1 MRVALGADHHGVA
14 IKASVRRALDEAAR
28 GGSSAPAH
36 TYVDFGAH
44 SEEAVD
50 YPDFAQPVAEGVAS
64 GAFDRGVLICGS
76 GVGMSIAANKVPG
89 VRAAL
94 VHDPDGARLCRE
106 HNDANVVTLAGRTL
120 APDAA
125 AAIVETFLAT
135 PAAGGRHE
143 RRRARIAELERRREG
158 APGER
163 ARPGAEPAGDAGT
176 GQGPGAELPRRRDP
190 GAEPAGSA
198 GTERRLEGTP

>member
-1 MRVALGADHHGVA
+1 MRIALGADHRGVA
-14 IKASVRRALDEAAR
+14 LKASIRRALDEAAR
-28 GGSSAPAH
+28 GSKSAPVH

-44 SEEAVD
+44 SEEASD

-64 GAFDRGVLICGS
+64 GAFDRGVLVCGS

-94 VHDPDGARLCRE
+94 VHDCEAARLCRE
-106 HNDANVVTLAGRTL
+106 HNDANVVTLAGRSL

-125 AAIVETFLAT
+125 VAIVETFLAT

-143 RRRARIAELERRREG
+143 RRRARIAALERC
-158 APGER
+158 
-163 ARPGAEPAGDAGT
+163 
-176 GQGPGAELPRRRDP
+176 
-190 GAEPAGSA
+190 
-198 GTERRLEGTP
+198 LEGTA

>member
-1 MRVALGADHHGVA
+1 MYNRGMRVALGADHHGVA
-14 IKASVRRALDEAAR
+14 LKASVRRALDEAAR
-28 GGSSAPAH
+28 GRSSAAH

-50 YPDFAQPVAEGVAS
+50 YPDFALPVAEGVAS

-94 VHDPDGARLCRE
+94 VHDRDGARLCRE

-143 RRRARIAELERRREG
+143 RRRARISELERRRED
-158 APGER
+158 APGGG
-163 ARPGAEPAGDAGT
+163 AR
-176 GQGPGAELPRRRDP
+176 P

-198 GTERRLEGTP
+198 GSGRRLEGTP

>member
-1 MRVALGADHHGVA
+1 MRIALGADHHGVA
-14 IKASVRRALDEAAR
+14 LKASVRRAFDAAAR
-28 GGSSAPAH
+28 TGSSAPAH

-44 SEEAVD
+44 SEAAVD

-106 HNDANVVTLAGRTL
+106 HNDANVVTLAGRSL
-120 APDAA
+120 APDTVL
-125 AAIVETFLAT
+125 AIVDAFLGT

-143 RRRARIAELERRREG
+143 RRRAKIAGMEHGPEG
-158 APGER
+158 AP
-163 ARPGAEPAGDAGT
+163 
-176 GQGPGAELPRRRDP
+176 
-190 GAEPAGSA
+190 
-198 GTERRLEGTP
+198 

>member
-1 MRVALGADHHGVA
+1 MRIALGADHHGVVL
-14 IKASVRRALDEAAR
+14 KASLRRAFDGAAAD
-28 GGSSAPAH
+28 GSSAPAH

-106 HNDANVVTLAGRTL
+106 HNDANVVTLAGRSL
-120 APDAA
+120 PPDTVV
-125 AAIVETFLAT
+125 AIVETFLDT
-135 PAAGGRHE
+135 PFAGGRHE
-143 RRRARIAELERRREG
+143 RRVGKIAELER
-158 APGER
+158 
-163 ARPGAEPAGDAGT
+163 
-176 GQGPGAELPRRRDP
+176 
-190 GAEPAGSA
+190 S
-198 GTERRLEGTP
+198 LEGTT

>member
-1 MRVALGADHHGVA
+1 MRIALGADHRGVA
-14 IKASVRRALDEAAR
+14 LKASIRRALDEAV
-28 GGSSAPAH
+28 GNGPSVPHH

-50 YPDFAQPVAEGVAS
+50 YPDFAQPVAEGVAA

-106 HNDANVVTLAGRTL
+106 HNDANVVTLAGRSLTPEAAL
-120 APDAA
+120 A
-125 AAIVETFLAT
+125 ILGTFLDT
-135 PAAGGRHE
+135 PFAGGRHE
-143 RRRARIAELERRREG
+143 RRIGKIAEMERC
-158 APGER
+158 
-163 ARPGAEPAGDAGT
+163 
-176 GQGPGAELPRRRDP
+176 
-190 GAEPAGSA
+190 
-198 GTERRLEGTP
+198 LEGTT

>member
-1 MRVALGADHHGVA
+1 MRIALGADHHGVA
-14 IKASVRRALDEAAR
+14 LKASVRRALDEAV
-28 GGSSAPAH
+28 GHGSSAPSH

-106 HNDANVVTLAGRTL
+106 HNDANVVTLAGRSLDPQVALT
-120 APDAA
+120 
-125 AAIVETFLAT
+125 IIGTFLDT
-135 PAAGGRHE
+135 PFAGGRH
-143 RRRARIAELERRREG
+143 APRIAKITDMERSLEG
-158 APGER
+158 AP
-163 ARPGAEPAGDAGT
+163 
-176 GQGPGAELPRRRDP
+176 
-190 GAEPAGSA
+190 
-198 GTERRLEGTP
+198 

>member
-14 IKASVRRALDEAAR
+14 LKASVRRALDEAAR

-44 SEEAVD
+44 AEGAVD

-94 VHDPDGARLCRE
+94 VHDCDGARLCRE
-106 HNDANVVTLAGRTL
+106 HNDANVVALAGRSL
-120 APDAA
+120 APDTAV
-125 AAIVETFLAT
+125 AIVETFLAT

-143 RRRARIAELERRREG
+143 RRRTKISAMERCLEG
-158 APGER
+158 A
-163 ARPGAEPAGDAGT
+163 T
-176 GQGPGAELPRRRDP
+176 
-190 GAEPAGSA
+190 
-198 GTERRLEGTP
+198 